1 MTIKL
6 YSYWRSSAAYR
17 VRIAL
22 NLKGLDHEIV
32 PVSLLPGAAEHR
44 QDAYRARNPQMLVPF
59 LEDGDVATGQS
70 QAILEYLEETYPE
83 PALLPVDKQQ
93 RAAIRSFC
101 NSICCDIHPLNNLRV
116 MQYLKGELGVSEEQ
130 YNGWYAHWISEGFKA
145 AETTAAAI
153 ADAGPFVFGDSASFA
168 DTCLIPQVYNAR
180 RFKVPLDD
188 YPRLVAITDACNEL
202 EAFRQAAPKQ
212 QPDSNDRS

>member
-32 PVSLLPGAAEHR
+32 PISLLPGEAEHR

-59 LEDGDVATGQS
+59 LEDGSFSTGQS

-83 PALLPVDKQQ
+83 PALLPVDAQQ

-101 NSICCDIHPLNNLRV
+101 SSICCDIHPLNNLRV
-116 MQYLKGELGVSEEQ
+116 MQYLKGELSVSDEQ
-130 YNGWYAHWISEGFKA
+130 FNSWYAHWIKEGFKA
-145 AETTAAAI
+145 AETTAAAF
-153 ADAGPFVFGDSASFA
+153 ADAGPYVFGKSVSFA
-168 DTCLIPQVYNAR
+168 DTCLIPQIYNAR

-188 YPRLVAITDACNEL
+188 FPRLKAVSNACNEF
-202 EAFRQAAPKQ
+202 EAFMQAAPER
-212 QPDSNDRS
+212 QPDST